1 MSNGTESCHR
11 FSASAGDVAELLV
24 NGDGLTADMDVISPA
39 GKTICSDVVT
49 GGFDCTIPATGTY
62 TILVR
67 DHDHHFT
74 GTYTL
79 TVSRKAS

>member
-1 MSNGTESCHR
+1 M
-11 FSASAGDVAELLV
+11 AELLV

-67 DHDHHFT
+67 AT
-74 GTYTL
+74 TTTTSPGPT
-79 TVSRKAS
+79 R